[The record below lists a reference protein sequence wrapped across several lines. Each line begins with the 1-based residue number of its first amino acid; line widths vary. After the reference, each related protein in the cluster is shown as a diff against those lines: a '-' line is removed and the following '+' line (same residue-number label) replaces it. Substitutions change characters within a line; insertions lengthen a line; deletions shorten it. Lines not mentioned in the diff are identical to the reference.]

1 MRYWISLL
9 FVVSMLFAA
18 AGFASAAAVTPQLIL
33 DGVALTS
40 KEPPALINGR
50 VMLPIRT
57 VTENLG
63 YTVKFDNAT
72 KTVTVTSGESV
83 VVMTVG
89 SKKATVNGLAT
100 ELEAAPIIKQTTPAT
115 ATTMVPLIFVKDN
128 FGADIVWDNKTKS
141 AFIYTAN
148 AGAGGTTDGSSG
160 GSNTGSGSSG
170 TGGSGTDA
178 SGGTSSGGNSS
189 GGGLI
194 GVVDEDPSAGGATDG
209 GNPAGGGAN
218 AGGTNAGGIDAG
230 GGTTVTDPNTSLA
243 AIHGIRFENE
253 AVILSYEGTIAP
265 VVTSLAGPDRIVVDV
280 PKSDF
285 AADFGQNLV
294 VSSATAKSG
303 IFPVADHPVL
313 TQVRYSLY
321 GTNPNTLRFVLDL
334 SRAYGYEVQ
343 NDASAGELKIVLN
356 ENAVPQPPQDKVF
369 TVVLDAGHGGSDSGA
384 IGVSGKYEKN
394 FNLAVI
400 LKVQAILASDPR
412 LKIVMT
418 RSSDTF
424 PSLSDRYN
432 LANSV
437 KADLFL
443 SVHANSN
450 TKSTV
455 NGTEVYYTRAESL
468 AFANVVKQ
476 YATPATGLADRG
488 VLQKSLAVTRETK
501 MPAVLFE
508 AGYLSNAAEESK
520 LFSDDFQNRTAAGLA
535 AAVKAYLNLA

>member
-40 KEPPALINGR
+40 KEPPALISGR

-141 AFIYTAN
+141 AFIYTSN
-148 AGAGGTTDGSSG
+148 AGTGGSTDGSD
-160 GSNTGSGSSG
+160 TGSGSG
-170 TGGSGTDA
+170 TGA
-178 SGGTSSGGNSS
+178 SGGTASGGNSS

-194 GVVDEDPSAGGATDG
+194 GVVDEDPSAGGTTDS
-209 GNPAGGGAN
+209 GNQ
-218 AGGTNAGGIDAG
+218 TG
-230 GGTTVTDPNTSLA
+230 GGTDTGSGSTVTDPNTSLA
-243 AIHGIRFENE
+243 AIHGIRFEND

-265 VVTSLAGPDRIVVDV
+265 VVTSLTGPDRIVVDV
-280 PKSDF
+280 PKADF
-285 AADFGQNLV
+285 ASDFGQNLV

-313 TQVRYSLY
+313 TQVRYSLF

-400 LKVQAILASDPR
+400 LKVQAILATDPR

-418 RSSDTF
+418 RASDTF

-450 TKSTV
+450 TKNTV

-468 AFANVVKQ
+468 AFANIVKQ

-520 LFSDDFQNRTAAGLA
+520 LFTEDFQNRTAAGLA

>member
-40 KEPPALINGR
+40 KEPPALIDNR

-72 KTVTVTSGESV
+72 KTVTVASGESV
-83 VVMTVG
+83 IVMTVG
-89 SKKATVNGLAT
+89 TKKATVNGIET

-141 AFIYTAN
+141 AFIYTSHA
-148 AGAGGTTDGSSG
+148 
-160 GSNTGSGSSG
+160 GSGG
-170 TGGSGTDA
+170 TGGGDA
-178 SGGTSSGGNSS
+178 SGGTGGGSDSS

-194 GVVDEDPSAGGATDG
+194 GVVDEDPAAGGSTD
-209 GNPAGGGAN
+209 P
-218 AGGTNAGGIDAG
+218 GTQPGD
-230 GGTTVTDPNTSLA
+230 GTTVTDPYTNLA

-253 AVILSYEGTIAP
+253 AVILSYEGEIAP
-265 VVTSLAGPDRIVVDV
+265 VVTTLTGPDRIVVDV

-285 AADFGQNLV
+285 AADFAQDLFVAG
-294 VSSATAKSG
+294 ATAKSG
-303 IFPVADHPVL
+303 TFPVAGHPVL
-313 TQVRYSLY
+313 TQVRYSIFQAN
-321 GTNPNTLRFVLDL
+321 TNTLRFVLDL
-334 SRAYGYEVQ
+334 SSAYGYEVQ
-343 NDASAGELKIVLN
+343 NDASAGEFKILLN
-356 ENAVPQPPQDKVF
+356 GAAPPVPPTPTDKIY

-394 FNLAVI
+394 FNLAII
-400 LKVQAILASDPR
+400 LKVQALLAADPR

-418 RSSDTF
+418 RSGDTF

-450 TKSTV
+450 TKNTV

-488 VLQKSLAVTRETK
+488 VIQKSLAVTRETK

-508 AGYLSNAAEESK
+508 AGYLSNATEEKK
-520 LFSDDFQNRTAAGLA
+520 LFAEDFQNRTAAGLA
-535 AAVKAYLNLA
+535 AAVKAYLKLA

>member
-33 DGVALTS
+33 DGVVLTS
-40 KEPPALINGR
+40 KEPPALIDGR

-89 SKKATVNGLAT
+89 SKKATVNGVAA
-100 ELEAAPIIKQTTPAT
+100 EIEAAPIIKQTTPKT
-115 ATTMVPLIFVKDN
+115 ATTLVPLIFVKQN

-141 AFIYTAN
+141 AFIYTSN
-148 AGAGGTTDGSSG
+148 AGSGGADGGDAGGTPTGDPSG
-160 GSNTGSGSSG
+160 GDSGSK
-170 TGGSGTDA
+170 
-178 SGGTSSGGNSS
+178 GNA

-194 GVVDEDPSAGGATDG
+194 GVVDDDPAS
-209 GNPAGGGAN
+209 
-218 AGGTNAGGIDAG
+218 G
-230 GGTTVTDPNTSLA
+230 GGTGSTGGQNGTGNVGEGTTGTDPYASLA
-243 AIHGIRFENE
+243 LIHGIRYENE
-253 AVILSYEGTIAP
+253 AVILSYEGSIAP
-265 VVTSLAGPDRIVVDV
+265 VVTTLTGPDRIVVDV

-294 VSSATAKSG
+294 VSGATAKSG
-303 IFPVADHPVL
+303 NYPIAGSAVM
-313 TQVRYSLY
+313 TQIRYSLFS
-321 GTNPNTLRFVLDL
+321 TNPNALRFVIDL
-334 SRAYGYEVQ
+334 GRASGYQ
-343 NDASAGELKIVLN
+343 LSNDASAGEFKIALSDQV
-356 ENAVPQPPQDKVF
+356 APPAPQDKVY

-400 LKVQAILASDPR
+400 LKLQALLAGDPR
-412 LKIVMT
+412 LNIVMT
-418 RSSDTF
+418 RSGDTF

-432 LANSV
+432 LANSLQ
-437 KADLFL
+437 ADLFL

-450 TKSTV
+450 TKNTA

-468 AFANVVKQ
+468 AFANIVKQ

-488 VLQKSLAVTRETK
+488 VIQKSLAVTRETK

-520 LFSDDFQNRTAAGLA
+520 LFTEDFQNRTAAGLA